1 MPNRNVG
8 SRPPRSSKF
17 ADSEHQNGAE
27 TSPLRR
33 RLRQLYMAQSS
44 GAPGSQ
50 GTAQDTNELE
60 IGAFPDNIEDWQP
73 ENWLNEDLRTAG
85 LSDLASS
92 AGTIAASR
100 PLHPAGRPTARPFLR
115 PGSSPEISRAEGLT
129 QEDAPLKDALEWY
142 RESRIVPFD
151 VPGHKQGRG
160 NPDLTEFLGQ
170 RTMSIDVNSMPALD
184 NLIHP
189 TGVIRD
195 AEILAAQAFGAAA
208 SFFMVNGTSAAVQAM
223 VMTCCGEGDKIIMP
237 RNVHRSSI
245 NSLIL
250 SGAIPV
256 YVNPDTDNRLGIP
269 LGMAVADVRAAI
281 ERHPDAKA
289 VLVNNPTYYGVC
301 PNLPAIVSLAHA
313 NDMKVLCDEA
323 HGTHLYFGDN
333 LPINAITAGADMASV
348 SVHKTGGSLTQSSLL
363 LLGDDISPGL
373 TRQVI
378 NLTQTTSASY
388 LLMASLDIARR
399 NLALHGREIFARV
412 TQYAQYAREQVN
424 EIGGYYAI
432 GSEICNGD
440 SFYSFDTTKLTVHT
454 RAIGLTG
461 IEVADK
467 LRLDYGIQVEFGDT
481 GNFLAIISVGDRPR
495 DLERLISALT
505 EIRRGADG
513 DPADMLFHEY
523 IEPQMVVP
531 PRQAYYTNKRTVPLD
546 QALNEVAG
554 EFVMC
559 YPPGIPILAPGER
572 ITSDALDYIEY
583 SRARGSKMV
592 GTADLE
598 VRNIQVLT
606 DK

>member
-17 ADSEHQNGAE
+17 ADSDRPNGGD

-50 GTAQDTNELE
+50 GTTQDTNELE

-73 ENWLNEDLRTAG
+73 EDWLDEDLRTAG

-100 PLHPAGRPTARPFLR
+100 PLHPTGRPATRPFARP
-115 PGSSPEISRAEGLT
+115 GNSPEISRAEGLT

-170 RTMSIDVNSMPALD
+170 RTLSIDVNSSPALD

-195 AEILAAQAFGAAA
+195 AEILAAQAFGAASA
-208 SFFMVNGTSAAVQAM
+208 FFMVNGTSAAVQVM
-223 VMTCCGEGDKIIMP
+223 IMTCCGNGDKIIMP

-245 NSLIL
+245 NALIL

-269 LGMAVADVRAAI
+269 LGMSVADVRAAI

-301 PNLPAIVSLAHA
+301 TNLPAIVSIAHA
-313 NDMKVLCDEA
+313 HGMKVLCDEA

-333 LPINAITAGADMASV
+333 LPINAMTAGADMASV

-363 LLGDDISPGL
+363 LLGDSISPGL
-373 TRQVI
+373 TRQAI

-388 LLMASLDIARR
+388 LLMVSLDIARR

-412 TQYAQYAREQVN
+412 SQYAQYAREQVN

-513 DPADMLFHEY
+513 NPADMLFHEY

-531 PRQAYYTNKRTVPLD
+531 PRQAYYMDKRTMPLN

-572 ITSDALDYIEY
+572 ITRDALDYIEY

-606 DK
+606 SK